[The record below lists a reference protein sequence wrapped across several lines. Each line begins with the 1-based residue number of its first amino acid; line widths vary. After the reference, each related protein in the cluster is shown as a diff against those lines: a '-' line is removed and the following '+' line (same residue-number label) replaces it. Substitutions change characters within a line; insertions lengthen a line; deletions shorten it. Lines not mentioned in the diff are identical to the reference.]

1 MSRCRF
7 FGDILE
13 QGKMKRTALPRVLAV
28 VAAVSVAGVNTAQ
41 AQTATDSFDV
51 TITIQ
56 ADCQVTSTETLD
68 FGTVGVL
75 TENID
80 EQANIEVTCTP
91 GTDYDIGLDVGTGIG
106 ATITVRKMTAAG
118 ATIDYGL
125 YQNPARDVNWGN
137 TPTADTLA
145 DTGTGAAQT
154 HTVYGRVPPQATP
167 APATY
172 NDTITVT
179 VTF

>member
-1 MSRCRF
+1 
-7 FGDILE
+7 
-13 QGKMKRTALPRVLAV
+13 MKRTALPHVLAV
-28 VAAVSVAGVNTAQ
+28 MAAASVAGVNAAQ
-41 AQTATDSFDV
+41 AQTATDTFDV

-56 ADCQVTSTETLD
+56 ADCEITSTQTLN

-75 TENID
+75 TSNVD
-80 EQANIEVTCTP
+80 EQADIEVTCTP
-91 GTDYDIGLDVGTGIG
+91 GTDYDVGLNEGAGPGGTI
-106 ATITVRKMTAAG
+106 AVRQMEAAG

-125 YQNPARDVNWGN
+125 YQDSARSVNWGN
-137 TPTADTLA
+137 TPPTDTVPG
-145 DTGTGAAQT
+145 TGTGTAVT

-172 NDTITVT
+172 TDTITVT